1 LDGPGPHTLNMA
13 RVFVSSSAGCS
24 WLSTSILGDDLQD
37 RLEVIHPVMVVSH
50 CGAVL
55 LRVNGVV
62 ALVAEGSAL
71 LPGFLDLAGTVT
83 VFPQAL
89 TLQH

>member
-1 LDGPGPHTLNMA
+1 
-13 RVFVSSSAGCS
+13 
-24 WLSTSILGDDLQD
+24 
-37 RLEVIHPVMVVSH
+37 MVVSH